1 MQESLFND
9 IHPNDL
15 CQPQL
20 HKASVV
26 GSTGNKDWTGNN
38 KSVFS
43 TLGASSH
50 SKAKDRN
57 TIFMQPTQKLLN
69 GF

>member
-1 MQESLFND
+1 MQESFFND
-9 IHPNDL
+9 MQPNDL
-15 CQPQL
+15 VQPQL

-50 SKAKDRN
+50 SKS
-57 TIFMQPTQKLLN
+57 
-69 GF
+69 